1 MSDGIILGIKSN
13 GGGCYV
19 GDERKFTAQ
28 DKKNLEANTKARHT
42 HDNKALLDDL
52 QKVLDGKVSAEDGK
66 GLSTV
71 GDINIFGAASVD
83 AGIPSTGKKDNW
95 TQLVITKPYSA
106 EEEAEAKETVDLYTR
121 DQMQEK
127 LAAKANKRK
136 LVGVDIKTVTDSGIY
151 SIGSDC
157 TGLPEDLP
165 KYYCGATLIVDN
177 MPTDT
182 EYTSANQYL
191 IVNDYVDENGYYT
204 YKSRIYACM
213 LYGGS
218 YDMPWTLVCDGAW
231 GDELAEKAGTSYVD
245 EALKLKA
252 DLAWIKSLLPQSTAS
267 GTSITLTDHLEGME
281 VINYSIYGNSTQDG
295 EPTPETPIEIQSVGD
310 LITDEEDENY
320 GKYDVP
326 VTVNDETYHIY
337 INEPLRKV
345 GDYADY
351 IDYQNQQVVRKV
363 GMYAFDGSEAI
374 TTPTSNQ
381 PTDTAY
387 VRYYTTSPADML
399 SQTTMRG
406 VGRSNRFATL
416 LLATDGAATDVAR
429 EGLIFGLSNKYI
441 NHIISTDRCVG
452 ADAYKALLSE
462 WYNAGEPLTTAYP
475 LATPI
480 TESITIPQF
489 TVKESDTVTVNCDTD
504 IQPGN
509 MEVTYYQD
517 NSKRIAALEAA
528 ITALGGV

>member
-1 MSDGIILGIKSN
+1 MAIKLKSSS
-13 GGGCYV
+13 G
-19 GDERKFTAQ
+19 T
-28 DKKNLEANTKARHT
+28 
-42 HDNKALLDDL
+42 
-52 QKVLDGKVSAEDGK
+52 VSIAG
-66 GLSTV
+66 
-71 GDINIFGAASVD
+71 
-83 AGIPSTGKKDNW
+83 AGIPGKTPQKGVDYW
-95 TQLVITKPYSA
+95 TEEDKA
-106 EEEAEAKETVDLYTR
+106 EIVDEV
-121 DQMQEK
+121 QNAMQEK
-127 LAAKANKRK
+127 LAAKANKGE

-165 KYYCGATLIVDN
+165 AYYCGATLIVDN
-177 MPTDT
+177 IPTDT

-191 IVNDYVDENGYYT
+191 IVNDYVDENGDYT

-218 YDMPWTLVCDGAW
+218 YDLPWQLVCDGAW
-231 GDELAEKAGTSYVD
+231 GDELAGKADTSYVD

-310 LITDEEDENY
+310 LVTDEEDENY

-345 GDYADY
+345 GDCADY
-351 IDYQNQQVVRKV
+351 IDFENQQIVRNV
-363 GMYAFDGSEAI
+363 QRIVPTISDGIALYSYNDTNGIAFR
-374 TTPTSNQ
+374 N
-381 PTDTAY
+381 
-387 VRYYTTSPADML
+387 VL
-399 SQTTMRG
+399 K
-406 VGRSNRFATL
+406 
-416 LLATDGAATDVAR
+416 
-429 EGLIFGLSNKYI
+429 EGGTRIIGLCTHSNKVY
-441 NHIISTDRCVG
+441 NTGSAG
-452 ADAYKALLSE
+452 AIWCGANGNTTIYWIGVLDLL
-462 WYNAGEPLTTAYP
+462 GLTTVDEFKEWM
-475 LATPI
+475 ATQICRFEVICKRI
-480 TESITIPQF
+480 TPVYEPITIPPL
-489 TVKESDTVTVNCDTD
+489 TVVESDTVTVSSDTGT
-504 IQPGN
+504 QPGN